1 MSEKKLNTQAQKT
14 KEKET
19 LEKSENAK
27 PELSSEEKQKLDSD
41 EKQELDSEE
50 KLDSEQEKEEVKS
63 EENEKSE
70 KPESKKAEVVIEETK
85 SETEILSD
93 KLNALND
100 KYLRLSAEFDNYR
113 KRTLKEKMELTKSG
127 GESILLNIL
136 PVMDNFERARK
147 SVEDAKDMKAIKEG
161 LGIIYKNFIDFL
173 KQNGI
178 KEIDALGK
186 KFDTDLHEAITKIP
200 APKKKLKG
208 KVVDIIEKGYFLHNK
223 VIRFSKVVIGE

>member
-1 MSEKKLNTQAQKT
+1 
-14 KEKET
+14 
-19 LEKSENAK
+19 
-27 PELSSEEKQKLDSD
+27 
-41 EKQELDSEE
+41 
-50 KLDSEQEKEEVKS
+50 
-63 EENEKSE
+63 
-70 KPESKKAEVVIEETK
+70 
-85 SETEILSD
+85 
-93 KLNALND
+93 
-100 KYLRLSAEFDNYR
+100 
-113 KRTLKEKMELTKSG
+113 MELTKSG

-208 KVVDIIEKGYFLHNK
+208 KVYFLHNK